1 MEKATK
7 ADIWHNENPEELPD
21 ICLEKRQQDE
31 GKRML
36 RIDANTY
43 VLVSPEH
50 FNPQYAEKLRAKFE
64 KARKRFY

>member
-1 MEKATK
+1 MEKITK
-7 ADIWHNENPEELPD
+7 VDIWHNENPEELPD

-31 GKRML
+31 DKRML

-50 FNPQYAEKLRAKFE
+50 FNPQHAEKLRAKFE